1 MEAVAWT
8 FRGVGE
14 FDGKPKDAF
23 SMDGDV
29 SAGSLGLDSRLQPN
43 VLLGL
48 AVAHSQGDMDYEAP
62 AVTKGDVDIALTSV
76 LPYMHWSPQP
86 GLGV

>member
-1 MEAVAWT
+1 MS
-8 FRGVGE
+8 E
-14 FDGKPKDAF
+14 FDGKPKDNF

-29 SAGSLGLDSRLQPN
+29 SAGYLGLDYRLQPN

-48 AVAHSQGDMDYEAP
+48 AVAHSQGDMDYQVP
-62 AVTKGDVDIALTSV
+62 DVTKGDADLVLTSG
-76 LPYMHWSPQP
+76 LPYAHWSPQP